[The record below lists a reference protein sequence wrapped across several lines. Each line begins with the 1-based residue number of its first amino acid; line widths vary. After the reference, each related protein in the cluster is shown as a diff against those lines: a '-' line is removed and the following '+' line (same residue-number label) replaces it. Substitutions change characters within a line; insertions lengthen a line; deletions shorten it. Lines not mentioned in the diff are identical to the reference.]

1 MHSKGIGNHYLLGR
15 EYLPASRPVDRQT
28 SYHITHSS
36 EYHGLWLLSVTS
48 LRLQM
53 QKYDYNRGIGRSGN
67 CRLFVLLKVTRDELS
82 HQITIV
88 IETFVLYRNSHPN
101 SRTQSKLG
109 TAWSKTKDN
118 NI

>member
-1 MHSKGIGNHYLLGR
+1 M
-15 EYLPASRPVDRQT
+15 
-28 SYHITHSS
+28 
-36 EYHGLWLLSVTS
+36 
-48 LRLQM
+48 
-53 QKYDYNRGIGRSGN
+53 GN
-67 CRLFVLLKVTRDELS
+67 CRLFVLLEVARDELS

-109 TAWSKTKDN
+109 TAGSKTKDN